1 MMTVVRQI
9 WRFLKWPVIVAVIVW
24 LFVEWFVPFAK
35 WLFVDKTMEVYGEVE
50 DRYSTD
56 GDPSVTYQGF
66 IIDTIIQQSNTK
78 KGKVDT
84 VVHRQ
89 SIVMEPHH
97 DNKTD
102 GKPKIGDVG
111 TFGDGAGML
120 NAFFSFLAF
129 VAVLVTIYL
138 QSRKDDNDKRNG
150 ARVQFEQEFFAMVGM
165 LEDIVS
171 HLRFTDTEIGKT
183 AAIPDEVAK
192 NYGYQSDV
200 NGTTPTNTNQ
210 QTVIEGRDVF
220 RYIYEGRGELS
231 LLSYVNKED
240 GSYQSEEAQNMCFD
254 GTLDHYFRY
263 LYRILK
269 HIDESELLTM
279 LDKPKVEREK
289 YAHLLRAQLSNY
301 ELLMWFY
308 NGLLGENPG
317 TIKKLIE
324 RYAMFNNL
332 RAWKLGKHQCEYYQ
346 EIFDEEL
353 YEDPKGYDAKTTY
366 SVKAFWD
373 EKTLKD
379 LKKKAKQNKKTTSS
393 ISRFFDCFKN
403 TVTKKQKDND
413 TAPHQTLSTSTIE
426 TVDGGVGKQKDSN
439 PKKEENT
446 NAGKPKTKE
455 NKRNKKPTK
464 EENRSKSNRN
474 KLMDLIE
481 QHGGEKW
488 SNKAK

>member
-1 MMTVVRQI
+1 MRRQI
-9 WRFLKWPVIVAVIVW
+9 WRFVKGPVILAVIVW
-24 LFVEWFVPFAK
+24 LFFNWFVPFAK
-35 WLFVDKTMEVYGEVE
+35 WMFVEKTMEVYSEVE
-50 DRYSTD
+50 EMYSYD
-56 GDPSVTYQGF
+56 EELPATYQGV
-66 IIDTIIQQSNTK
+66 IIDTIIQKSVTK

-89 SIVMEPHH
+89 SIIIEPRLE
-97 DNKTD
+97 KTSD
-102 GKPKIGDVG
+102 GKPKIGDLG

-129 VAVLVTIYL
+129 VAVLITIFL

-183 AAIPDEVAK
+183 AAVPDEVAQK
-192 NYGYQSDV
+192 YGYQSN
-200 NGTTPTNTNQ
+200 NGTITSSNTTQ
-210 QTVIEGRDVF
+210 QIVIEGRDVF

-231 LLSYVNKED
+231 LLSYVNKEA
-240 GSYQSEEAQNMCFD
+240 GSYKSEEAQNMCFD

-269 HIDESELLTM
+269 HIDESKLLNM
-279 LDKPKVEREK
+279 LYKPNAEREK

-308 NGLLGENPG
+308 NGLLGENTG

-346 EIFDEEL
+346 EILDEEL
-353 YEDPKGYDAKTTY
+353 FEDPKGYDEKTTY
-366 SVKAFWD
+366 SVRAFWD
-373 EKTLKD
+373 EKTLD
-379 LKKKAKQNKKTTSS
+379 ELKKKANPDKKTSS
-393 ISRFFDCFKN
+393 VISRIINRFKKAR
-403 TVTKKQKDND
+403 VIKRKDNE
-413 TAPHQTLSTSTIE
+413 TTSQTTPSSST
-426 TVDGGVGKQKDSN
+426 TV
-439 PKKEENT
+439 EENVVGGEQEST
-446 NAGKPKTKE
+446 KPKNEGNEKIIKQKTKE
-455 NKRNKKPTK
+455 NKRNKKLTK
-464 EENRSKSNRN
+464 EENTNKTNRD
-474 KLMDLIE
+474 KLKELIGKR
-481 QHGGEKW
+481 GGKK
-488 SNKAK
+488 NNMK

>member
-9 WRFLKWPVIVAVIVW
+9 WRFVKWPVIVAVIVW

-35 WLFVDKTMEVYGEVE
+35 WLFVDKTMEVYSEVE
-50 DRYSTD
+50 DKYSSD
-56 GDPSVTYQGF
+56 GEPSVTYQGF

-84 VVHRQ
+84 MVHRQ

-200 NGTTPTNTNQ
+200 NGTTSTNTNQ

-220 RYIYEGRGELS
+220 RYIYEGRGDLS

-269 HIDESELLTM
+269 HIDESELLKM
-279 LDKPKVEREK
+279 LDKPDVERVK

-308 NGLLGENPG
+308 NGLLGENTG

-324 RYAMFNNL
+324 CYAMFNNL

-346 EIFDEEL
+346 EILEEEL
-353 YEDPKGYDAKTTY
+353 FEDPEGYDEKTKY
-366 SVKAFWD
+366 SVRAFWD
-373 EKTLKD
+373 EKKLKE
-379 LKKKAKQNKKTTSS
+379 LRKRAKQKKRTSS
-393 ISRFFDCFKN
+393 EDSGFFSWVKN
-403 TVTKKQKDND
+403 AVTKKQKDSD
-413 TAPHQTLSTSTIE
+413 IAPQQTPSISTIE
-426 TVDGGVGKQKDSN
+426 PVDGGVGKQKDPK
-439 PKKEENT
+439 PKKDA
-446 NAGKPKTKE
+446 NAEKPKTKE
-455 NKRNKKPTK
+455 DKRKKK
-464 EENRSKSNRN
+464 SAREENRTKSNRE
-474 KLMDLIE
+474 KIRDLIE
-481 QHGGEKW
+481 RHGGGKKK
-488 SNKAK
+488 NNG